1 MATVNKNQRVLLIVN
16 ELAKYGGAQWR
27 PLYKFIEESGVSV
40 GKTFL
45 GGAYSEISV
54 LRGSSAK
61 RSTFLSRLR
70 TLTNRSG
77 VRSVDLFLQ
86 LHGASEHVWFYDG
99 KISTAA
105 LRDAILAENLPDRLR
120 LVYNTSCYGDSHST
134 HLIQAGF
141 ETAVG
146 SSKVNANAAV
156 EYPVFCMQWAAG
168 QTVKQLLP
176 VADNPTARSAQDF
189 TATTM
194 GFNDVNSRKLIK
206 GRNTLKISTAP

>member
-1 MATVNKNQRVLLIVN
+1 MASVNKNQRVLLIVN

-45 GGAYSEISV
+45 GGTYSEISV
-54 LRGSSAK
+54 LRGSGAT

-77 VRSVDLFLQ
+77 VHSVDLFLQ
-86 LHGASEHVWFYDG
+86 LHGAPEHVWFYDG

-105 LRDAILAENLPDRLR
+105 LRDAIVAENLPDRLR
-120 LVYNTSCYGDSHST
+120 LVYNTSCYGNSHSP

-141 ETAVG
+141 EAAVG

-168 QTVKQLLP
+168 QTIEQLLP

-206 GRNTLKISTAP
+206 GRSTLKISTAP